1 MDKHD
6 MTIDE
11 AIIKAFENSIFNVG
25 NQNILVNVAGF
36 LTKTMTDNKVEQA

>member
-11 AIIKAFENSIFNVG
+11 AIMKAFENSIFNVG
-25 NQNILVNVAGF
+25 NQNILVHVAGF
-36 LTKTMTDNKVEQA
+36 LTKTMSDNKVGEA